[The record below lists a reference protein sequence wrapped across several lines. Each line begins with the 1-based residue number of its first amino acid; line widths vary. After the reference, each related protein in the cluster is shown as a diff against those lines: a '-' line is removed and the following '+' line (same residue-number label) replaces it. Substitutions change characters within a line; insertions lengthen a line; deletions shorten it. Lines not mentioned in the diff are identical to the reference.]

1 MTNSSSHDETDMI
14 DALTPEKDTWRIKG
28 RITYTW
34 EEFYPSTKTGG
45 DLNFIIVD
53 AKGSKIQANIP
64 KRYCWKYKSSVI
76 DGEVRYLTNFRVS
89 ENGGDYRATKHPFKI
104 VFGPKTTCSSTTN
117 TIIPAHVID
126 FASFNDILDQRLDSK
141 YLIDSRIC
149 NTICSSVI
157 FDPEIPEVRDF
168 IRRRAENGIN
178 SSSLTLTHLTSHTES
193 FVNELL
199 DLSVRRTISEI
210 KDIQEEGGFVTIA
223 TIKGFDTEF
232 RWFTE
237 LCKICRAKAE
247 IDDTGKWV
255 CTGRCQGYTKF
266 VVLRYKIRV
275 VVADHT
281 GTATFIIFDSQAT
294 DLLLQ
299 SAKDVRENQI
309 KHGDPSVYPPELNVL
324 LDRKFIFKVKVDE
337 KYNLTLGW
345 ESYGVNKLSEDPDL
359 IERYLHSNQLLLEN
373 ISEVDSATESDAK
386 FNKEKEY
393 SESTC
398 DNEMVTPS
406 TKITPS
412 KRCHD
417 PSEDDGQ
424 FSTTKKQFSKK
435 VECDQT

>member
-1 MTNSSSHDETDMI
+1 MLWTGMSLNMLWTGMSLNMLWTGMSLNMLWTGMSLNMLWTGMSLNMLWTGMSLNMLWTDMSLNMLWTGMSLNMQWTGMSLNMQGV
-14 DALTPEKDTWRIKG
+14 ACPKMCQEPRVLKHAPVVSPRNEPGCESTSLPETHAPDR
-28 RITYTW
+28 
-34 EEFYPSTKTGG
+34 
-45 DLNFIIVD
+45 D
-53 AKGSKIQANIP
+53 
-64 KRYCWKYKSSVI
+64 
-76 DGEVRYLTNFRVS
+76 
-89 ENGGDYRATKHPFKI
+89 DYRDCN
-104 VFGPKTTCSSTTN
+104 GPDT
-117 TIIPAHVID
+117 VISLT
-126 FASFNDILDQRLDSK
+126 FALSQAQSNWGL
-141 YLIDSRIC
+141 C
-149 NTICSSVI
+149 
-157 FDPEIPEVRDF
+157 
-168 IRRRAENGIN
+168 RRAENGIN

-294 DLLLQ
+294 DLLQQ

-309 KHGDPSVYPPELNVL
+309 KHGDPIVYPPELNVL

-359 IERYLHSNQLLLEN
+359 IERYLHSNQLLLR
-373 ISEVDSATESDAK
+373 STPATESDAK

-393 SESTC
+393 SKSTC
-398 DNEMVTPS
+398 DNEMVTTS
-406 TKITPS
+406 TEITPS

>member
-1 MTNSSSHDETDMI
+1 MD
-14 DALTPEKDTWRIKG
+14 
-28 RITYTW
+28 
-34 EEFYPSTKTGG
+34 G

-53 AKGSKIQANIP
+53 AKGSKIQANIL
-64 KRYCWKYKSSVI
+64 KKYCCKYKSSVI
-76 DGEVRYLTNFRVS
+76 DGEVRYLANFRVY

-104 VFGPKTTCSSTTN
+104 VFSPKTTRSSTTS
-117 TIIPAHVID
+117 TIIPAHVMD
-126 FASFNDILDQRLDSK
+126 FTSFNDILDQRLDSK
-141 YLIDSRIC
+141 YLIGINCTLTCTLWAKFADDITTYISNLNQTEHSRHIIVIRFAKIKTYKDTRIR

-168 IRRRAENGIN
+168 LRRCVLQVKSSICDIN
-178 SSSLTLTHLTSHTES
+178 VYSHILRNKFWNLPLHTKS

-210 KDIQEEGGFVTIA
+210 KDIQEEGCFVTIA

-237 LCKICRAKAE
+237 LCKICRATAE
-247 IDDTGKWV
+247 IDDKGKWV

-275 VVADHT
+275 VMVDHT

-294 DLLLQ
+294 DLLKQ
-299 SAKDVRENQI
+299 SAKDVRESQI
-309 KHGDPSVYPPELNVL
+309 KCYPPELDVL

-337 KYNLTLGW
+337 KYNLTLRW

-359 IERYLHSNQLLLEN
+359 IERYLHSNQLLLE
-373 ISEVDSATESDAK
+373 
-386 FNKEKEY
+386 Y

-398 DNEMVTPS
+398 DNEIFTTS
-406 TKITPS
+406 TEITPS

-417 PSEDDGQ
+417 PSEDDEQ
-424 FSTTKKQFSKK
+424 FSTTKKQFSMK
-435 VECDQT
+435 VECDQN